1 MKLDHYI
8 SQLLFRYD
16 CVIVPNLGGFVTNYK
31 PASIHPIKNTFYP
44 PSKGISFNKN
54 LIHNDGLLANAI
66 SQENRITYEKALII
80 IEEAVAKIQ
89 HDLKNRKKI
98 AFDNVG
104 VLFYDQDNRLQF
116 EPSAVVNYLLE
127 SYGLS
132 SFQQFPVKRKTLEDK
147 IKETP
152 VLPIAGSSKTKKWI
166 AAAVIIPLAIL
177 TIWIPTK
184 YDLSSDL
191 NYANLNPFKTVLPV
205 YTERTALP
213 VFEKATFPAVDATN
227 NTVTFI
233 ENETPI
239 VIKKIMEEPVTKV
252 DSTYVKTPIQSS
264 KGLNF
269 HVIGGCF
276 AEKSNAEKFVQELIN
291 AGFNAT
297 IIGKRKGLFTVSYS
311 GFSTKQEAIE
321 GLALAKNHNNK
332 AWILSL

>member
-31 PASIHPIKNTFYP
+31 PASINPVRDTFYP

-66 SQENRITYEKALII
+66 SQENGIAYEKALTI

-116 EPSAVVNYLLE
+116 EPSAQINYLLE

-152 VLPIAGSSKTKKWI
+152 VLPINGSSKTKKWI
-166 AAAVIIPLAIL
+166 AAAAVVIPLAIL
-177 TIWIPTK
+177 TIWIPAK

-191 NYANLNPFKTVLPV
+191 NYANLNPFKTALPV

-213 VFEKATFPAVDATN
+213 VFENVDVPNVDETN

-233 ENETPI
+233 KNETPI
-239 VIKKIMEEPVTKV
+239 VIAKSITEPTKI
-252 DSTYVKTPIQSS
+252 DSTYVETQAQS
-264 KGLNF
+264 LNY

-276 AEKSNAEKFVQELIN
+276 AEKSNAEKFVKELIN
-291 AGFNAT
+291 AGFNAS

-311 GFSTKQEAIE
+311 GFSSKQEAVE
-321 GLALAKNHNNK
+321 GLALAKNHNSK